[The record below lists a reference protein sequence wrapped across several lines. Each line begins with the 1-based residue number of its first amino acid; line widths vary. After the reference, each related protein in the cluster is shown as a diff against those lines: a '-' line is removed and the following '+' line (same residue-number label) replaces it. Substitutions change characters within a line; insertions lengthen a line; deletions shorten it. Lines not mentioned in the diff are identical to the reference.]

1 MTATNSIQSIMATT
15 LETIKNSIDS
25 NTIVGNPIEA
35 EQSVIVPISKVTVG
49 FGIGGGEYSKNNKN
63 RENCD
68 TNFAGGSGGAIT
80 ISPVAFVVVE
90 NGETRLISLEDN
102 VNLVDN
108 ILTVTPRII
117 EKVQKIIH
125 PDKSSVKF
133 EKNFDDNK
141 IKVESEINIEKNK
154 NKL

>member
-1 MTATNSIQSIMATT
+1 MTVTNSIQSIMETT

-25 NTIVGNPIEA
+25 NTIVGNPIKA
-35 EQSVIVPISKVTVG
+35 ESSVIVPISKVTVG
-49 FGIGGGEYSKNNKN
+49 FGIGGGEYIKNSKVDI
-63 RENCD
+63 EHEP
-68 TNFAGGSGGAIT
+68 NFAGASGGAIT

-117 EKVQKIIH
+117 DKVQKIFKHDNDI
-125 PDKSSVKF
+125 KF
-133 EKNFDDNK
+133 QDDIDNMKINK
-141 IKVESEINIEKNK
+141 E
-154 NKL
+154 

>member
-1 MTATNSIQSIMATT
+1 MTATNSIQSIMETT

-35 EQSVIVPISKVTVG
+35 ETSVIVPISRVTVG
-49 FGIGGGEYSKNNKN
+49 FGIGGGEYNKN
-63 RENCD
+63 CERHTNYD

-108 ILTVTPRII
+108 ILAVTPRII
-117 EKVQKIIH
+117 DKVQRILKH
-125 PDKSSVKF
+125 DSDVKF
-133 EKNFDDNK
+133 EEDINHNVK
-141 IKVESEINIEKNK
+141 INRKEE
-154 NKL
+154 

>member
-1 MTATNSIQSIMATT
+1 MKKLTATNSIQSIMETT

-25 NTIVGNPIEA
+25 NTIVGNPIKAEA
-35 EQSVIVPISKVTVG
+35 SVIVPISKVTVG
-49 FGIGGGEYSKNNKN
+49 FGIGGGEYNKN
-63 RENCD
+63 TKTSVNCD

-117 EKVQKIIH
+117 DKVQKILKHDSNI
-125 PDKSSVKF
+125 KF
-133 EKNFDDNK
+133 QEDID
-141 IKVESEINIEKNK
+141 E
-154 NKL
+154 

>member
-1 MTATNSIQSIMATT
+1 MTATNSIQSIMETT

-35 EQSVIVPISKVTVG
+35 EKSVIVPISKVTVG
-49 FGIGGGEYSKNNKN
+49 FGIGGGEYSKNHKGRNNEVEK
-63 RENCD
+63 CD
-68 TNFAGGSGGAIT
+68 NNNFAGGSGGAIT

-117 EKVQKIIH
+117 DKVQRIFKHENSDIKFQEDI
-125 PDKSSVKF
+125 DK
-133 EKNFDDNK
+133 EK
-141 IKVESEINIEKNK
+141 
-154 NKL
+154 

>member
-1 MTATNSIQSIMATT
+1 METT

-25 NTIVGNPIEA
+25 NTIVGNPIKAEA
-35 EQSVIVPISKVTVG
+35 SVIVPISKVTVG
-49 FGIGGGEYSKNNKN
+49 FGIGGGEYNKN
-63 RENCD
+63 CKTNKNCD

-90 NGETRLISLEDN
+90 KGETRLISLEDN

-117 EKVQKIIH
+117 DKIQRILKH
-125 PDKSSVKF
+125 DSNIKFQEDIDNNFENKS
-133 EKNFDDNK
+133 
-141 IKVESEINIEKNK
+141 
-154 NKL
+154 

>member
-1 MTATNSIQSIMATT
+1 MTATNSIQSIMETT
-15 LETIKNSIDS
+15 LEMIKNSIDS

-35 EQSVIVPISKVTVG
+35 EKSVIVPISKVTVG
-49 FGIGGGEYSKNNKN
+49 FGIGGGEYSKNHRDRNNEVEKYDN
-63 RENCD
+63 N
-68 TNFAGGSGGAIT
+68 NFAGGSGGAIT

-117 EKVQKIIH
+117 DKVQRIFKHENSDIKFQEDI
-125 PDKSSVKF
+125 DK
-133 EKNFDDNK
+133 EK
-141 IKVESEINIEKNK
+141 
-154 NKL
+154 

>member
-1 MTATNSIQSIMATT
+1 MTATNSIQSIMETT

-25 NTIVGNPIEA
+25 NTIVGNPIKA
-35 EQSVIVPISKVTVG
+35 ETSVIVPISKVTVG
-49 FGIGGGEYSKNNKN
+49 FGIEGGEYNKSCKTN
-63 RENCD
+63 TNCD
-68 TNFAGGSGGAIT
+68 ANFAGGSGGAIT

-117 EKVQKIIH
+117 DKVQRILKH
-125 PDKSSVKF
+125 DSNVKF
-133 EKNFDDNK
+133 QEDMDNN
-141 IKVESEINIEKNK
+141 VEINKRK
-154 NKL
+154 

>member
-1 MTATNSIQSIMATT
+1 MTATNSIQSIMETT

-25 NTIVGNPIEA
+25 NTIVGNPIKAEA
-35 EQSVIVPISKVTVG
+35 SVIVPISKVTVG
-49 FGIGGGEYSKNNKN
+49 FGIGGGEYNKSCKTN
-63 RENCD
+63 TNCD
-68 TNFAGGSGGAIT
+68 TNFAGGSGGAVT

-117 EKVQKIIH
+117 DKVQRILKH
-125 PDKSSVKF
+125 DSNVKF
-133 EKNFDDNK
+133 QEDMDNN
-141 IKVESEINIEKNK
+141 VEINKRE
-154 NKL
+154 

>member
-1 MTATNSIQSIMATT
+1 MTATNSIQSIMETT

-25 NTIVGNPIEA
+25 NTIVGNPIKA
-35 EQSVIVPISKVTVG
+35 ESSVIVPISKVTVG
-49 FGIGGGEYSKNNKN
+49 FGIGGGEYNK
-63 RENCD
+63 RLKHDVDCD

-90 NGETRLISLEDN
+90 KGETRLISLEDN

-117 EKVQKIIH
+117 DKIQKILKHDNHNNNDDEIKFQE
-125 PDKSSVKF
+125 DLDYVKI
-133 EKNFDDNK
+133 NK
-141 IKVESEINIEKNK
+141 KE
-154 NKL
+154 

>member
-1 MTATNSIQSIMATT
+1 MTAINSIQSIMETT

-25 NTIVGNPIEA
+25 NTIVGNPIKA
-35 EQSVIVPISKVTVG
+35 EESVIVPISKVTVG
-49 FGIGGGEYSKNNKN
+49 FGIGGGEYNKN
-63 RENCD
+63 CETNTNCD

-117 EKVQKIIH
+117 DKVQKILKH
-125 PDKSSVKF
+125 DSNVKF
-133 EKNFDDNK
+133 QEDMDKNEK
-141 IKVESEINIEKNK
+141 
-154 NKL
+154 

>member
-1 MTATNSIQSIMATT
+1 MSATNSIQSIMETT

-35 EQSVIVPISKVTVG
+35 EESVIVPISKVTVG
-49 FGIGGGEYSKNNKN
+49 FGIGGGEYNKNNKN
-63 RENCD
+63 YD

-90 NGETRLISLEDN
+90 NGETRLLSLEDN
-102 VNLVDN
+102 INLVDN

-117 EKVQKIIH
+117 EKVQRIIK
-125 PDKSSVKF
+125 PEKSNVKF
-133 EKNFDDNK
+133 ERVFDDK
-141 IKVESEINIEKNK
+141 DKEE
-154 NKL
+154 